1 MLTENRAR
9 GIKPRRIARKVF
21 DGAGLYLL
29 VTPKG
34 GRCWRYAY
42 RFAGKHKTLSLGIYP
57 DVPLDRA
64 RSRHEFAR
72 NLLANGIDP
81 AGLKAALG
89 KRTFIA
95 TMRELGSARKDTLAC
110 PKNLETIGA
119 STRGSRA
126 PGGTE

>member
-1 MLTENRAR
+1 MLTESGA
-9 GIKPRRIARKVF
+9 GSIKPRRIARKVF

-42 RFAGKHKTLSLGIYP
+42 RFARKHKTLSLGIFP

-72 NLLANGIDP
+72 NLLAHGIDP

-89 KRTFIA
+89 KRTFLA
-95 TMRELGSARKDTLAC
+95 TMREWESAQMPFNKSVPLIRRFRRLV
-110 PKNLETIGA
+110 N
-119 STRGSRA
+119 S
-126 PGGTE
+126 

>member
-1 MLTENRAR
+1 MHQNSVARTLTESRA
-9 GIKPRRIARKVF
+9 GSIKPRRIARKVF

-29 VTPKG
+29 VTSQG

-42 RFAGKHKTLSLGIYP
+42 RFAGKHKTLSLGIFP

-72 NLLANGIDP
+72 HLLARGIDP

-89 KRTFIA
+89 KLTFLA
-95 TMRELGSARKDTLAC
+95 TMREWEKANGRVSALPFTVNEGNRTK
-110 PKNLETIGA
+110 
-119 STRGSRA
+119 
-126 PGGTE
+126 